1 MMGGALALLLLAL
14 SATRAAAAP
23 LAIDGQKIVDQ
34 VWCCVHVQQNCQK
47 VCFTSRPPWSWP
59 MRQLTKLAT
68 FTDHPNPAVTRIL
81 FTPND
86 MLGRRYTI

>member
-34 VWCCVHVQQNCQK
+34 VWCRVHVQQNLYRRDA
-47 VCFTSRPPWSWP
+47 S
-59 MRQLTKLAT
+59 LTALVMAHAT
-68 FTDHPNPAVTRIL
+68 AHQAGNIH
-81 FTPND
+81 
-86 MLGRRYTI
+86 